1 MAKLIK
7 AATARKRAE
16 AVDLTQQELDSIAG
30 DIAFAAA
37 RGQLSIVTYVK
48 KAYEDEV
55 VPALEK
61 AGYVVTYPEYEYMLA
76 TFSVDSKAPK
86 NWLQRTLTKLF
97 GATDGE
103 ISTLYASP
111 STSRHEEIHIS
122 WGPAY
127 HPVDS
132 GKIEIIDSI

>member
-37 RGQLSIVTYVK
+37 RGELSIVTCVK

-97 GATDGE
+97 GATSNE
-103 ISTLYASP
+103 IADLYTP
-111 STSRHEEIHIS
+111 GPGRRYEEIHIS

-127 HPVDS
+127 RAGEVVIVDS
-132 GKIEIIDSI
+132 I